1 MEELNVL
8 IPYGY
13 AIPSD
18 SDIKKAKRWT
28 ALRQQNAAQLSSLV
42 QSLLEDALEELTK
55 IGYRYNTR
63 PEQFQFSD
71 DKKLREEVAAVMDKL
86 EDDIMS
92 LVEEYALNA
101 TEDKEHRNTILPWL
115 LLLHSTKTKD
125 LKDTL
130 MARLRQFL
138 FDTEAQIA
146 AMRIA
151 GYNVTKAI
159 GRIKSTMHA
168 IYVAPEVIAAYKKHP
183 ISMYLKHGGV
193 HKDNRGLSSSGA
205 INVENFAMQTAIM
218 GWMKEQLIDFEERGA
233 LGYIQ
238 MRTNNIPCDLCDE
251 QEGFHLG
258 LPDGVEWPHAHCQC
272 VRIPVF
278 RNE

>member
-28 ALRQQNAAQLSSLV
+28 ALRQKNAAQLSSLV
-42 QSLLEDALEELTK
+42 QALLEDALEELTK
-55 IGYRYNTR
+55 IGYMYNLR
-63 PEQFQFSD
+63 PEEFQFSKD
-71 DKKLREEVAAVMDKL
+71 EKLREQVADVMNRL
-86 EDDIMS
+86 EDDILD

-101 TEDKEHRNTILPWL
+101 TEDKKHRSMILPWL
-115 LLLHSTKTKD
+115 LLLHSSKTKS
-125 LKDTL
+125 LKSTL
-130 MARLRQFL
+130 TARLRQFL

-151 GYNVTKAI
+151 EYNVTKAI
-159 GRIKSTMHA
+159 GRMKSTMHA

-183 ISMYLKHGGV
+183 VSMYLKHGGV

-205 INVENFAMQTAIM
+205 VNVENFAEQTAIM

-238 MRTNNIPCDLCDE
+238 MRTNNVPCDLCDK
-251 QEGFHLG
+251 QEGFHFG
-258 LPDGVEWPHAHCQC
+258 LPEEVEWPHAHCQC

-278 RNE
+278 KNI